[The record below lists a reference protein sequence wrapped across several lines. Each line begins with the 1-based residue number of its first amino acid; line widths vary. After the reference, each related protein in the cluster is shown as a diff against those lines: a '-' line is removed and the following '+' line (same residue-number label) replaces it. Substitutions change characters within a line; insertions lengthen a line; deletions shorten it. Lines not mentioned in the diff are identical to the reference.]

1 MEPNM
6 PQRSTPDRALR
17 AVRYDTSEQRS
28 ACEGWLLS
36 AHPTPSAAQAEWDSV
51 GVAVL
56 PLGTQF
62 SAVRIPRTVVLNSI
76 RLETA
81 SNSTLDRFL
90 TEMLWDGPVIC
101 DQHAQRYYA
110 LVPADTPLVWTAAA
124 AEWPRLGV
132 EILGSD
138 WHLGVP
144 RLPAEDRYGPSP
156 SSYWAVPMRRPGQ
169 LCEPVA
175 VARLIATAV
184 QYTRRLASVSPK

>member
-1 MEPNM
+1 M
-6 PQRSTPDRALR
+6 QR
-17 AVRYDTSEQRS
+17 E
-28 ACEGWLLS
+28 ACEEWLLS
-36 AHPTPSAAQAEWDSV
+36 AHPTPSDARAEWDGA

-56 PLGTQF
+56 PLGTQLA
-62 SAVRIPRTVVLNSI
+62 AVRIPRTVVLNSI

-81 SNSTLDRFL
+81 HNGTLDRFL
-90 TEMLWDGPVIC
+90 AEMLWDGPVIC

-132 EILGSD
+132 EILGND

-144 RLPAEDRYGPSP
+144 RLPAEDWIGPRSA
-156 SSYWAVPMRRPGQ
+156 SYWSVPMRRPGE
-169 LCEPVA
+169 LCEPIA

-184 QYTRRLASVSPK
+184 QFKRRLASVNPKG